1 MSLPWLLCGVLAL
14 GCAALLFKLN
24 SMQKS
29 LGEIASQLGERL
41 STDTNNLIFVCSG
54 DRHVRRLAAQ
64 LNLHLA
70 ALRRQRLQYQ
80 NGNRELKDAVTNI
93 SHDLRTPLTAI
104 FGYLDLLR
112 REPLT
117 DAAARYLLLIENRT
131 QALRQLTQE
140 LFAYSLI
147 LSTQETLTLEPVDLN
162 SAVEES
168 LATFYAALTAR
179 GITPTVTLTDHRI
192 VRRLNPAALSR
203 VLGNILNNV
212 LKYSDGDLDVALLD
226 SGEMLFSNSAS
237 DLTEVQVGRLFDRF
251 FTVESARN
259 ATGLG
264 LSIAKTLIEQM
275 NGTITAQYAD
285 KRLWIR
291 VFFPE
296 QPL

>member
-14 GCAALLFKLN
+14 GCGALLFKLN

-140 LFAYSLI
+140 LFAYSVI

>member
-140 LFAYSLI
+140 LFAYSVI

>member
-1 MSLPWLLCGVLAL
+1 M
-14 GCAALLFKLN
+14 
-24 SMQKS
+24 
-29 LGEIASQLGERL
+29 
-41 STDTNNLIFVCSG
+41 
-54 DRHVRRLAAQ
+54 
-64 LNLHLA
+64 
-70 ALRRQRLQYQ
+70 
-80 NGNRELKDAVTNI
+80 
-93 SHDLRTPLTAI
+93 
-104 FGYLDLLR
+104 
-112 REPLT
+112 
-117 DAAARYLLLIENRT
+117 
-131 QALRQLTQE
+131 
-140 LFAYSLI
+140 
-147 LSTQETLTLEPVDLN
+147 
-162 SAVEES
+162 
-168 LATFYAALTAR
+168 
-179 GITPTVTLTDHRI
+179 
-192 VRRLNPAALSR
+192 
-203 VLGNILNNV
+203 LGNILNNV

>member
-140 LFAYSLI
+140 LFAYSVI
-147 LSTQETLTLEPVDLN
+147 LSTQETMTLEPVDLN

>member
-1 MSLPWLLCGVLAL
+1 M
-14 GCAALLFKLN
+14 
-24 SMQKS
+24 
-29 LGEIASQLGERL
+29 
-41 STDTNNLIFVCSG
+41 
-54 DRHVRRLAAQ
+54 
-64 LNLHLA
+64 
-70 ALRRQRLQYQ
+70 
-80 NGNRELKDAVTNI
+80 TNI

-140 LFAYSLI
+140 LFAYSVI
-147 LSTQETLTLEPVDLN
+147 LSTQETVTLEPVDLN

-226 SGEMLFSNSAS
+226 SGEMLFANSAA
-237 DLTEVQVGRLFDRF
+237 DLTAVQVGRLFDRF

>member
-140 LFAYSLI
+140 LFAYSVI

-226 SGEMLFSNSAS
+226 SGETLFSNSAS